1 MLRFSRFARFL
12 SGNIFAVVGVIL
24 ILGGI
29 YLVLNDP
36 HWTGIAL
43 IVAGVVAIA
52 VSTVIRMRKD

>member
-1 MLRFSRFARFL
+1 MLRFSRFAKFL
-12 SGNIFAVVGVIL
+12 SGNIFSVIGAML

-29 YLVLNDP
+29 YLALNDP

-52 VSTVIRMRKD
+52 VSIVIRMKKD